1 MKQTAIGII
10 LGILIVTTLS
20 VTVNQA
26 KSSRSFGGHP
36 DTGIHLI
43 VPAKP
48 TATVYVKG
56 TDEMYKYI
64 KKGYQ
69 VQQALDCGA
78 YTPMNHYF
86 LMVKY

>member
-10 LGILIVTTLS
+10 IGILIVTTLS

-26 KSSRSFGGHP
+26 KSSRFFGGNP

-48 TATVYVKG
+48 ISTVYVMGEDQMKL
-56 TDEMYKYI
+56 YI

-69 VQQALDCGA
+69 VQEIVGTDNNRW
-78 YTPMNHYF
+78 YHYF